1 MLSNWHLSLGDLS
14 SLAFLLDINYLLSC
28 VDLDVCL
35 GREIGPNTTVGS
47 VSTTASLCSSIDL
60 DVIDGE
66 VLKVFGISIGFEVV
80 DQSEHD
86 LHGLFGPS
94 TEGLAELS
102 SLSGSTDTAEVGGVR
117 NATSVSEDILEVLLG
132 FGDGQALDCFSG
144 LVGILVMNSE
154 VSSGA
159 FGD

>member
-1 MLSNWHLSLGDLS
+1 MFSNWNLSLGDLS
-14 SLAFLLDINYLLSC
+14 SLAFLLDINGLFSG

-35 GREIGPNTTVGS
+35 GREIGSNTTVGS
-47 VSTTASLCSSIDL
+47 VGTTASLCSSING

-66 VLKVFGISIGFEVV
+66 VLKVFGVGVGFEVV
-80 DQSEHD
+80 DQSED
-86 LHGLFGPS
+86 GLDGLFGPS

-102 SLSGSTDTAEVGGVR
+102 SLSGSTDTAEVGGVGD
-117 NATSVSEDILEVLLG
+117 AASVSEDILEVLLG
-132 FGDGQALDCFSG
+132 LGDAQALDCFGG

-154 VSSGA
+154 VSSGG